1 MATSN
6 RPGMAQAIRLGFL
19 TLSVLSLAPGAAQAQ
34 ETKPS
39 QPPAAT
45 LRPDDDRGVFS
56 LSYENDIFSNTD
68 RHYTNGVRAS
78 YLTSESAMPY
88 WLRNAISSL
97 PMFPENGKN
106 RVGFALGQNMY
117 TPEDTKRARPDPRD
131 RPYAGWLYGSFGV
144 VSEVKNRLDL
154 FDIEIG
160 VVGPSSLAETT
171 QKFVHRSITNSQ
183 DPKGWNYQ
191 LHDEPGVIITY
202 QRKWRGLYER
212 TVNGL
217 GIDVTPYVGG
227 NLGNVLTQ
235 AVGGAALRIGYDLP
249 ADYGPPRIRPS
260 LTGADYFLPQHDFG
274 FYLFAGAEGRAV
286 ARNIFLDGNSFRDSR
301 HVDKLPFV
309 GDIQYGVAM
318 TIGDWRVAYT
328 QVAALREFKGQKN
341 GDSFGSFSISTRF

>member
-1 MATSN
+1 MRRSKQ
-6 RPGMAQAIRLGFL
+6 PGVVQAFALSLL
-19 TLSVLSLAPGAAQAQ
+19 TLSFFLLGPESARAQDAAPSALP
-34 ETKPS
+34 TP
-39 QPPAAT
+39 T
-45 LRPDDDRGVFS
+45 LRPDDERGVLSF
-56 LSYENDIFSNTD
+56 SYENDIFSNTD

-88 WLRNAISSL
+88 WLRSAIASL
-97 PMFPENGKN
+97 PLFPENGKN
-106 RVGFALGQNMY
+106 RVGFALGQSMF
-117 TPEDTKRARPDPRD
+117 TPENTKLSNPNPRD

-160 VVGPSSLAETT
+160 VVGPSSLADTT
-171 QKFVHRSITNSQ
+171 QKFVHRSITGSQ
-183 DPKGWNYQ
+183 DPKGWDRQ

-217 GIDVTPYVGG
+217 GVDVTPYVGG

-235 AVGGAALRIGYDLP
+235 AVGGATLRIGYDLP

-274 FYLFAGAEGRAV
+274 FYFFAGAEGRAV

-301 HVDKLPFV
+301 HVEKLPFV

-328 QVAALREFKGQKN
+328 QVAALREFKGQKA

>member
-1 MATSN
+1 MQTSI
-6 RPGMAQAIRLGFL
+6 RSAIAAAFAP
-19 TLSVLSLAPGAAQAQ
+19 VLF
-34 ETKPS
+34 T
-39 QPPAAT
+39 AT
-45 LRPDDDRGVFS
+45 LITAGPAPAKAQDSKPADLPAPAQRPDDDRGVFS
-56 LSYENDIFSNTD
+56 ISYENDIFSNTD

-78 YLTSESAMPY
+78 YLTSESSMPY
-88 WLRNAISSL
+88 WLRNAIAAL
-97 PMFPENGKN
+97 PLFPENGKN
-106 RVGFALGQNMY
+106 RVGFALGQSMF
-117 TPEDTKRARPDPRD
+117 TPENTKLARPDTRD

-144 VSEVKNRLDL
+144 ISEVKNRLDI
-154 FDIEIG
+154 FDIEVG
-160 VVGPSSLAETT
+160 VVGPSSLADTT

-183 DPKGWNYQ
+183 DPKGWGYQ
-191 LHDEPGVIITY
+191 LHDEPGVIISY
-202 QRKWRGLYER
+202 QRKWRGLYEN

-217 GIDVTPYVGG
+217 GVDVTPYAGG

-235 AVGGAALRIGYDLP
+235 AVGGATLRIGYDLP

-286 ARNIFLDGNSFRDSR
+286 ARNVFLDGNSFRDSR
-301 HVDKLPFV
+301 HVEKFPLV

-328 QVAALREFKGQKN
+328 QVSALREFKGQKS

>member
-1 MATSN
+1 M
-6 RPGMAQAIRLGFL
+6 
-19 TLSVLSLAPGAAQAQ
+19 
-34 ETKPS
+34 PS
-39 QPPAAT
+39 
-45 LRPDDDRGVFS
+45 
-56 LSYENDIFSNTD
+56 
-68 RHYTNGVRAS
+68 
-78 YLTSESAMPY
+78 
-88 WLRNAISSL
+88 WLRNSISAL
-97 PMFPENGKN
+97 PLFPDNGKK
-106 RVGFALGQNMY
+106 RVGFALGQSMF
-117 TPEDTKRARPDPRD
+117 TPEDTKLAQPDQRD

-144 VSEVKNRLDL
+144 VSEVKDRLDL

-160 VVGPSSLAETT
+160 VVGPSSLAEKT

-183 DPKGWNYQ
+183 DPKGWKFQ
-191 LHDEPGVIITY
+191 LHDEPGLILTY
-202 QRKWRGLYER
+202 QRKWRRLYER

-217 GIDVTPYVGG
+217 GVDVTPYAGG

-235 AVGGAALRIGYDLP
+235 AVVGATLRIGYDLP

-301 HVDKLPFV
+301 HVEKLPFV

-328 QVAALREFKGQKN
+328 QVSALREFKGQKA

>member
-1 MATSN
+1 VARTTGS
-6 RPGMAQAIRLGFL
+6 GLAQALALGL
-19 TLSVLSLAPGAAQAQ
+19 ASLSLLPLATAPAQAQ
-34 ETKPS
+34 DAKPTGL
-39 QPPAAT
+39 PAPT

-56 LSYENDIFSNTD
+56 LSYENDIFANTD

-78 YLTSESAMPY
+78 YLTSESAMPP
-88 WLRNAISSL
+88 WLRNAIAAL
-97 PMFPENGKN
+97 PLFPENGKN

-117 TPEDTKRARPDPRD
+117 TPEDTKLARPNARD

-183 DPKGWNYQ
+183 DPKGWDFQ

-217 GIDVTPYVGG
+217 GVDVTPYVGG

-235 AVGGAALRIGYDLP
+235 AVGGATLRVGYDLP

-260 LTGADYFLPQHDFG
+260 LTGADYFLPRHDFG

-301 HVDKLPFV
+301 HVEKFPFV

-318 TIGDWRVAYT
+318 TIGDWRFAYT
-328 QVAALREFKGQKN
+328 QVAALREFKGQKS
-341 GDSFGSFSISTRF
+341 GDNFGSFSVSTRF